1 MKEIDA
7 YCRYCSKLSKG
18 KITAVTELE
27 SGNYLYIGEC
37 SLCLYEIRRIVPK
50 VKSKAYPDSW
60 YRQTPKGMQLTR
72 TIQILYNTSMR
83 TKIDTFIKVGKDPE
97 TGMWYWENRK
107 GARSQ
112 AIFKNRKQAWA
123 KGSQYI
129 DLLKGKY

>member
-18 KITAVTELE
+18 KTTAVTELE

-60 YRQTPKGMQLTR
+60 YRQTPKGM
-72 TIQILYNTSMR
+72 
-83 TKIDTFIKVGKDPE
+83 
-97 TGMWYWENRK
+97 
-107 GARSQ
+107 
-112 AIFKNRKQAWA
+112 
-123 KGSQYI
+123 
-129 DLLKGKY
+129 